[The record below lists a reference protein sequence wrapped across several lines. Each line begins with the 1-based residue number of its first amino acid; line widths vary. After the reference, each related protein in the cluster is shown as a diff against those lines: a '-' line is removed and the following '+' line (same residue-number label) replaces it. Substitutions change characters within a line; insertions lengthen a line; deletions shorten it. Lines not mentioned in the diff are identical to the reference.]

1 MKEILKDGRIVK
13 LEFDYMDEKGKY
25 NPYITLPDELIIDM
39 EWQED
44 DDIEVSTTDKGEISS
59 IVLRN
64 LSKEQ
69 RKD

>member
-1 MKEILKDGRIVK
+1 MGKKLKIVK

-39 EWQED
+39 DWQED
-44 DDIEVSTTDKGEISS
+44 DEIEISTTDKGEISS
-59 IVLRN
+59 IVLKN
-64 LSKEQ
+64 LTKEQ

>member
-1 MKEILKDGRIVK
+1 MEKKLKIVK

-25 NPYITLPDELIIDM
+25 NPFITLPDELINEEL

>member
-1 MKEILKDGRIVK
+1 MEKKLKIVK

-39 EWQED
+39 DWQED
-44 DDIEVSTTDKGEISS
+44 DEIEISTTDKGEISS
-59 IVLRN
+59 IVLKN
-64 LSKEQ
+64 LTKEQ